1 MTEPIRFTAPIIAAR
16 EVRAD
21 GSRGGGALV
30 EVPLE
35 LIAALGGVKQMRVV
49 GTLNGLPFQSSTMP
63 MGGGRLCIGVH
74 KATREAAGA
83 GIGDPVT
90 LEVARDDAPRVLE
103 LPPEL
108 EAAFAAEPRLR
119 QRFNELAFT
128 RRRELAGPIAEAKR
142 PETRAARLEKALSAL
157 REPPGSA
164 GTSR

>member
-1 MTEPIRFTAPIIAAR
+1 MTEPIRFTAPIIAAG

-30 EVPLE
+30 EVPPE

-49 GTLNGLPFQSSTMP
+49 GTLNGLPFRSSTMP

-83 GIGDPVT
+83 DIGDPIT

-103 LPPEL
+103 LPAEL
-108 EAAFAAEPRLR
+108 EAAFAAEPALR
-119 QRFNELAFT
+119 ERFEQLAFT

-142 PETRAARLEKALSAL
+142 AETRAARLERTLSVL